1 MKLLIV
7 ETASDGSL
15 QAVPGADSAM
25 LRPGE
30 PVFVPDPAGAW
41 RSRVMPAVRVSRLGM
56 HINARNARLYFDAI
70 SAFHVMTPMN
80 PMPGIPIGFIDRTF
94 SPGSF
99 LPAAPPQD
107 AVERTLVVS
116 RAPIGS
122 PAADVLTT
130 SFSVDSIGAA
140 ATLSEISQWCTLK
153 TGDVLLFADAAID
166 LGTPVLDT
174 AIEAKIDDTPVLN
187 IRIK

>member
-1 MKLLIV
+1 M
-7 ETASDGSL
+7 
-15 QAVPGADSAM
+15 
-25 LRPGE
+25 
-30 PVFVPDPAGAW
+30 
-41 RSRVMPAVRVSRLGM
+41 
-56 HINARNARLYFDAI
+56 
-70 SAFHVMTPMN
+70 
-80 PMPGIPIGFIDRTF
+80 
-94 SPGSF
+94 
-99 LPAAPPQD
+99 
-107 AVERTLVVS
+107 
-116 RAPIGS
+116 
-122 PAADVLTT
+122 LTT

>member
-1 MKLLIV
+1 M

-15 QAVPGADSAM
+15 KAVPGADSAV

-30 PVFVPDPAGAW
+30 PVFVPDPVDTW
-41 RSRVMPAVRVSRLGM
+41 RCRVMPAVRVSRLGM
-56 HINARNARLYFDAI
+56 HISARNARLYFDAI

-80 PMPGIPIGFIDRTF
+80 PAPGIPIGFIDRTF

-99 LPAAPPQD
+99 IPGDAPHD
-107 AVERTLVVS
+107 AVERTIEVS

-122 PAADVLTT
+122 PLAEILTT
-130 SFSVDSIGAA
+130 SFSVDSIRAA
-140 ATLSEISQWCTLK
+140 SVLSEISQWCTLK
-153 TGDVLLFADAAID
+153 TGDVLLFADAAVD
-166 LGTPVLDT
+166 LGSPVLDT
-174 AIEAKIDDTPVLN
+174 VLEAAIDGSPVLN